1 MAGYVLRRL
10 AGAALMLL
18 AVSLIV
24 FVLLDVVPGDVAQT
38 LAGDLASEE
47 QLAAV
52 RRELGLDQPLLMRYA
67 RFVEGIAFRGDLGAS
82 AVSGRPVAVLLAER
96 FGATLKLALAALG
109 LALAA
114 GLLLGT
120 LAAVRAGGYLDLG
133 VMTGATL
140 GESLPSFWVAL
151 LLIQVFALKL
161 GWLPVVG
168 AGSPKHL
175 VLPAVTLALPA
186 IALLARLVRSCLLDV
201 RGADFVRT
209 ARAKGLGPL
218 LVWRDHIFRNAV
230 LPVIT
235 ILGLY
240 LGHILSGA
248 FIVETIFAWPGLGR
262 LVVQAIF
269 DRDVPVVVGA
279 VLLIAVIYQALNLA
293 VDLLHAWLDPRVGR
307 EAL

>member
-1 MAGYVLRRL
+1 MARYVLRRL

-38 LAGDLASEE
+38 LAGDLASQE

-67 RFVEGIAFRGDLGAS
+67 RFVEGVALRGDLGAS
-82 AVSGRPVAVLLAER
+82 AVSGRPVAALLAER

-120 LAAVRAGGYLDLG
+120 LAAVRAGGYLDLA
-133 VMTGATL
+133 VMAGATL

-151 LLIQVFALKL
+151 LLIQVFALQL

-168 AGSPKHL
+168 AGSLKHL
-175 VLPAVTLALPA
+175 VLPAVTMALPA
-186 IALLARLVRSCLLDV
+186 IALLARIVRSCLLDV

-209 ARAKGLGPL
+209 ARAKGLDPL
-218 LVWRDHIFRNAV
+218 LVWRDHIFRNAI

-240 LGHILSGA
+240 LGHILGGA

-279 VLLIAVIYQALNLA
+279 VLLIAVIYQVLNLA